1 MSWARSSALGAL
13 PLIASLAALPATSA
27 RAAEPRATAESRAAT
42 SPRVAAHPVISALAA
57 APTAA
62 IAATPAAAP
71 ALDLDHLAQRGGHW
85 VAPTSGGGEALLTLD
100 PSLQQAALKLLASA
114 NPVRG
119 AMVVLDARTGN
130 VLAWA
135 EHARDGHHHHVIT
148 TARVPAASVFKL
160 VTTAALFE
168 TTTLSP
174 HDSVCIS
181 GGLHDIERRH
191 LDPPHGGAIECAPFA
206 YAIGFSKNAVFAQL
220 ATHRLLRS
228 SLIDTA
234 RALGFNGRVPFEQEV
249 PVGTLEVPYGD
260 LDFAR
265 TAAGF
270 QGSTL
275 SPLGAAYLAS
285 VVAHG
290 GESVPV
296 RIREN
301 EANDEIAPAAPEAPA
316 RVLKSRTA
324 ERMRRMMEVTVRSGT
339 CRHAFSDERG
349 RPYLGNLRVSG
360 KTGTLRPEAGEGM
373 TSWFMGFAP
382 SQNPEIIVS
391 VMLEN
396 GAVWRRKANE
406 LARDLLRSYFHAHGR
421 PWVSDPLAAPQG
433 EPNEPVAVVGGASP

>member
-13 PLIASLAALPATSA
+13 PLVASLAAVPATSA
-27 RAAEPRATAESRAAT
+27 LAAEPRSTTES
-42 SPRVAAHPVISALAA
+42 HAA
-57 APTAA
+57 AAGSSS
-62 IAATPAAAP
+62 
-71 ALDLDHLAQRGGHW
+71 LDLDHLTQRGGHW
-85 VAPTSGGGEALLTLD
+85 IAATTGGPDAELTLD
-100 PSLQQAALKLLASA
+100 PELQQAALKLLANA

-119 AMVVLDARTGN
+119 AMVVLDAHTGN

-135 EHARDGHHHHVIT
+135 ESARDGHHHHVIT

-174 HDSVCIS
+174 HDAVCIS
-181 GGLHDIERRH
+181 GGMHDIERRH
-191 LDPPHGGAIECAPFA
+191 LDPPHGDAIECAPFA
-206 YAIGFSKNAVFAQL
+206 YAIGYSKNAVFAQL

-234 RALGFNGRVPFEQEV
+234 QALGFNGRVPFEQDV
-249 PVGTLEVPYGD
+249 PVGTLTVPYGD

-285 VVAHG
+285 VIAHG
-290 GESVPV
+290 GEATKIH
-296 RIREN
+296 IRAADAGDEDT
-301 EANDEIAPAAPEAPA
+301 EPSANVEG

-324 ERMRRMMEVTVRSGT
+324 ERIRRMMEVTVRSGT
-339 CRHAFSDERG
+339 CHHAFTDERG
-349 RPYLGNLRVSG
+349 RPYLGSMRVSG
-360 KTGTLRPEAGEGM
+360 KTGTLRPEANEGM

-382 SQNPEIIVS
+382 SQKPEIIVS

-396 GAVWRRKANE
+396 GTVWRHKANE
-406 LARDLLRSYFHAHGR
+406 LARDFLRSYFHGHGR
-421 PWVSDPLAAPQG
+421 PWVSDPLAVPQNQPERVREATG
-433 EPNEPVAVVGGASP
+433 RDAIGRDAIGTEHLSEPAQPVAIGQTSL

>member
-13 PLIASLAALPATSA
+13 PLVASLVAVPATSA
-27 RAAEPRATAESRAAT
+27 LAAEPRPTAESH
-42 SPRVAAHPVISALAA
+42 PAAHTAPSSA
-57 APTAA
+57 PS
-62 IAATPAAAP
+62 
-71 ALDLDHLAQRGGHW
+71 LDLDHLTLRAGHW
-85 VAPTSGGGEALLTLD
+85 IAPTAGGADAELTLD
-100 PSLQQAALKLLASA
+100 TDLQQAALKLLASA

-119 AMVVLDARTGN
+119 AMVVLDAHTGN

-135 EHARDGHHHHVIT
+135 ESARDGHHHHVIT

-174 HDSVCIS
+174 HDAVCIS
-181 GGLHDIERRH
+181 GGLHGIERRH
-191 LDPPHGGAIECAPFA
+191 LDPPRGDAIECAPFA
-206 YAIGFSKNAVFAQL
+206 YAIGYSKNAVFAQL

-228 SLIDTA
+228 SLLDTA
-234 RALGFNGRVPFEQEV
+234 QALGFNGLVPFEQAV
-249 PVGTLEVPYGD
+249 PVGTLDVPYGD

-285 VVAHG
+285 VIAHG
-290 GESVPV
+290 GEATKIH
-296 RIREN
+296 IRASDASDE
-301 EANDEIAPAAPEAPA
+301 ESEPSANGEG

-324 ERMRRMMEVTVRSGT
+324 ERIRRMMEVTVRSGT
-339 CRHAFSDERG
+339 CHHAFTDERG
-349 RPYLGNLRVSG
+349 RPYLGSMRVSG
-360 KTGTLRPEAGEGM
+360 KTGTLRPEANEGM

-382 SQNPEIIVS
+382 SQKPEIIVS

-396 GAVWRRKANE
+396 GTVWRHKANE
-406 LARDLLRSYFHAHGR
+406 LARDFLRSYFHGHGR
-421 PWVSDPLAAPQG
+421 PWVSDPLAVPQNQP
-433 EPNEPVAVVGGASP
+433 ELPSDSAQPVAIGRTSL